1 MKKKLLAGLAVGVM
15 MAGMA
20 GVASAFTIDT
30 SLSWDGHINVDWVG
44 SGQSLTVDAVENHFE
59 SIGFY
64 FDAEST
70 GKTFDF
76 ILSDAMNG
84 GNTLFTTSFNVIS
97 GINVIDIDQD
107 VTANSTIYALIDY
120 NDFMG
125 ATAHFSVTDVYA
137 GGQSVFGR
145 VGSMT
150 GKYPSFDH
158 RFVATFSS
166 GGAPV
171 PVPATML
178 LLGTGLAGLVG
189 ARLRRKK

>member
-20 GVASAFTIDT
+20 GVASALTIDT
-30 SLSWDGHINVDWVG
+30 SSSWNGRINSGWAG

-64 FDAEST
+64 FAAESI

-84 GNTLFTTSFNVIS
+84 GSTLFTTSFNVIN

-120 NDFMG
+120 NGFMG
-125 ATAHFSVTDVYA
+125 ATAHFIGTDVYA
-137 GGQSVFGR
+137 GGQSVFGP
-145 VGSMT
+145 VGNMDGSYT
-150 GKYPSFDH
+150 SLDH

-171 PVPATML
+171 PEPATML
-178 LLGTGLAGLVG
+178 LFGTGLAGLVG